1 MPAEAA
7 EELPNCRLFL
17 LPPSGLDADR
27 IAACVAA
34 AAKAGDVACLVLP
47 SDKDVI
53 GKVMHRAQEDGIAV
67 LIADDAR
74 AAAYAKADGVHVTTS
89 RQDAEAARKSLG
101 QKASIGLLAS
111 DSRHA
116 AMEAG
121 EGSIDYIG
129 FDLSSPAGQDL
140 LEWWTPLFEVPAVG
154 LNSPDEDCCIDAME
168 AGADFVM
175 PPAAMWDSPE
185 AAGEIAARLTA
196 AGRRNPS

>member
-1 MPAEAA
+1 MPAEQTDD
-7 EELPNCRLFL
+7 LPNCRLFL

-47 SDKDVI
+47 PDRELI
-53 GKVMHRAQEDGIAV
+53 GKVMLQAQDMDIAV
-67 LIADDAR
+67 LVADDAR
-74 AAAYAKADGVHVTTS
+74 AAAYAKADGVHVSTS
-89 RQDAEAARKSLG
+89 RQNAEAARKSLG
-101 QKASIGLLAS
+101 QKVSIGLLAS
-111 DSRHA
+111 GSRHA

-121 EGSIDYIG
+121 EGSIDYIA
-129 FDLSSPAGQDL
+129 FDLSGPAGQDL

-154 LNSPDEDCCIDAME
+154 LNSPDEDSCIDAME

-185 AAGEIAARLTA
+185 TAGDIAARLTE